1 MNIFKPRHSSFFLSE
16 TYYIMVSNLSVLLK
30 GPSDFQ
36 NKNKKQGLLPTKV
49 FVPLKST
56 EVPRSKII
64 WSWWHFHFQ
73 KITPRLVDWQDA
85 LWKYTLIADMQCILC
100 ISQWSALYSLWS
112 EVCRRKDKCFLGT
125 SADNFAHKNEIYL
138 LRLEVAVGFQMS
150 SLPCI
155 WC

>member
-1 MNIFKPRHSSFFLSE
+1 MNIFKRRHSSFFLSE
-16 TYYIMVSNLSVLLK
+16 TYYIIVSNLSLLLK

-36 NKNKKQGLLPTKV
+36 NQQETRPAPYKGFCAVEVHWSPMIKNN
-49 FVPLKST
+49 LKLMTFSL
-56 EVPRSKII
+56 S
-64 WSWWHFHFQ
+64 
-73 KITPRLVDWQDA
+73 KITPRYLDWRDA
-85 LWKYTLIADMQCILC
+85 LWKYTLIADMQWILC